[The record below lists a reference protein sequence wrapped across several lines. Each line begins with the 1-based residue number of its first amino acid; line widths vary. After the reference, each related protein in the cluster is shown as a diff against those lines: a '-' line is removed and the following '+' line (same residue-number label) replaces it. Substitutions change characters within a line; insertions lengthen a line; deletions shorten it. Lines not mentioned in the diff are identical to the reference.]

1 MDLRQLRHF
10 VAIAEELSFSK
21 AATRLRIAQPA
32 LSRTIKEMED
42 HLGTVLLDR
51 NRKRVRLTNPGAT
64 LLREARALLEQHQ
77 SALES
82 VRRAAQG
89 EEGEL
94 RIGYIGP
101 PTRHFLGR
109 ILAEY
114 RHRHP
119 KVAVHLE
126 ERTPER
132 VWEMVASRRLNLG
145 FTRPV
150 PLSRDLG
157 LHTLTL
163 REEPLGVVT
172 PPKHPFAQEN
182 NVPWAALEREKL
194 VVLARREGVGIHD
207 AVLAGCRNAGFA
219 PILTRTP
226 SLISTVFTYVEAGV
240 GLGVVTEGVVPP
252 NAPLAFTRLTPAI
265 TIPLVLA
272 WQEEA
277 LSPATLSY
285 KNLVQTWLKSGDLDP
300 APPLPSDT

>member
-1 MDLRQLRHF
+1 MDLRQLRQF

-21 AATRLRIAQPA
+21 AAVRLRIAQPA

-42 HLGTVLLDR
+42 ELGTILLDR
-51 NRKRVRLTNPGAT
+51 NRKRVRLTEPGAT
-64 LLREARALLEQHQ
+64 LLREARALIDQHL

-114 RHRHP
+114 RRRHP
-119 KVAVHLE
+119 KVAIHLE

-132 VWEMVASRRLNLG
+132 VWEMVATRRLHLG

-157 LHTLTL
+157 LRTLTL

-172 PPKHPFAQEN
+172 PPDHALAQRN
-182 NVPWAALEREKL
+182 DVPWATLEREKL

-207 AVLAGCRNAGFA
+207 AVLASCRNAGFT
-219 PILTRTP
+219 PILARTP

-252 NAPLAFTRLTPAI
+252 NAPLAFTRLSPAV

-272 WQEEA
+272 WQDTP
-277 LSPATLSY
+277 LPPAARSFH
-285 KNLVQTWLKSGDLDP
+285 NLVHAWLKSGDLDP
-300 APPLPSDT
+300 IPPLPSSA

>member
-10 VAIAEELSFSK
+10 IAVAEELSFSK
-21 AATRLRIAQPA
+21 AAARLRIAQPA

-42 HLGTVLLDR
+42 QLDTLLLDR
-51 NRKRVRLTNPGAT
+51 NRKRVRLTDTGAV

-77 SALES
+77 STLES

-114 RHRHP
+114 RRRHP
-119 KVAVHLE
+119 KVAIHLE

-132 VWEMVASRRLNLG
+132 VWEMVAGGRLNLG

-163 REEPLGVVT
+163 REEPLGVVS
-172 PPKHPFAQEN
+172 PPEHPFASEH
-182 NVPWAALEREKL
+182 NVPWSALEREKL

-219 PILTRTP
+219 PVLTRTP
-226 SLISTVFTYVEAGV
+226 SLISTVFTYVEARV

-252 NAPLAFTRLTPAI
+252 NAPLAFTPLSPAI
-265 TIPLVLA
+265 TVPLVLA
-272 WQEEA
+272 WQMEP
-277 LSPATLSY
+277 LSPPSQSFQHLARA
-285 KNLVQTWLKSGDLDP
+285 WLQSGELDP
-300 APPLPSDT
+300 LPALPSTT